1 MTLIHSFEI
10 EINAPLKVVTELYG
24 NHDLIPKWQGG
35 LVRMET
41 MPIKNGLPSYTLTFQ
56 TGRRKFKITE
66 TIIRN
71 KLPMHYD
78 VQYKLKG
85 LTQIMKNSFSAT
97 DVNSTK
103 WNSEVE
109 FQFKGLMSLI
119 ARFMKSGFE
128 QQTLGVMQSFKRF
141 AEKTQYSVIGNQ

>member
-1 MTLIHSFEI
+1 LTLSHSFEI
-10 EINAPLKVVTELYG
+10 AINAPLKMVTELYS
-24 NHDLIPKWQGG
+24 NHDLLPKWQGG
-35 LVRMET
+35 LVRVET
-41 MPIKNGLPSYTLTFQ
+41 LPSKNGLPSYSLTYQ

-71 KLPMHYD
+71 ELPRHYD

-109 FQFKGLMSLI
+109 FQFRGLMSLI
-119 ARFMKSGFE
+119 ARFMKTGFE

-141 AEKTQYSVIGNQ
+141 AEKTVISDR

>member
-1 MTLIHSFEI
+1 
-10 EINAPLKVVTELYG
+10 
-24 NHDLIPKWQGG
+24 
-35 LVRMET
+35 MET
-41 MPIKNGLPSYTLTFQ
+41 LPLKNGLPNYSLTYQ

-71 KLPMHYD
+71 ELPRHYD

-97 DVNSTK
+97 DGNSTK

-109 FQFKGLMSLI
+109 FQFRGLMSLI
-119 ARFMKSGFE
+119 ARFMKTGFE
-128 QQTLGVMQSFKRF
+128 QQTLAVMQSFKRF
-141 AEKTQYSVIGNQ
+141 VEKGNQ

>member
-1 MTLIHSFEI
+1 MKLNYTFEL
-10 EINAPLKVVTELYG
+10 EINASLKAVTDLYS
-24 NHDLIPKWQGG
+24 NHDLLPKWQGG
-35 LVRMET
+35 LIRVET
-41 MPIKNGLPSYTLTFQ
+41 LPLKNGLPNYSLTYQ

-71 KLPMHYD
+71 ELPRHYD

-97 DVNSTK
+97 DGNSTK

-109 FQFKGLMSLI
+109 FQFRGLMSLI
-119 ARFMKSGFE
+119 ARFMKTGFE
-128 QQTLGVMQSFKRF
+128 QQTLAVMQSFKRF
-141 AEKTQYSVIGNQ
+141 VEKGNQ